1 MSRAGQARHVSCTI
15 PGALAPSMRHLHRA
29 KRWRRLGAGSAAK
42 RLPWCRAKR
51 DFFESSAG
59 SPQALSAPALTA
71 RRAVQRHAE
80 GVTRQIVWPSA
91 TSSRPEPCF
100 ARLLGLSLNHA
111 RARGS
116 ASSHKSRVAAVGTG
130 MPLRSRPAY
139 CRSQHRTVAT
149 LDSWEM
155 LNNDCGRVRTR

>member
-1 MSRAGQARHVSCTI
+1 MSRAGQARHVSCKC

-111 RARGS
+111 RAREERTAVS
-116 ASSHKSRVAAVGTG
+116 ALSRGRRLQCMPTRHPLDPNSIPSVSSSRTQKTHSACC
-130 MPLRSRPAY
+130 PR
-139 CRSQHRTVAT
+139 
-149 LDSWEM
+149 
-155 LNNDCGRVRTR
+155 